1 MEKRKVIIMGAAG
14 RDFHNFHLAYRDNEQ
29 YDVKAFTA
37 TQIADIEKRIYPA
50 VLAGRLYPEGIPIF
64 PEEQLEELIKKWD
77 IDEVVFAYSDTKH
90 MDVMHKASRAM
101 AAGADFKMMGM
112 KHSSL
117 KSSVPIISICAV
129 RTGVG
134 KSQTTRY
141 ITNILNELNLKVVAV
156 RHPMPYGDLAEQVC
170 QRFATFEDLKK
181 HKCTIE
187 EAEEYAPHI
196 EKGNIVY
203 AGVDYEVILREAEKE
218 ADVILW
224 DGGNNDMPFYKSD
237 LQIVLVDPHRP
248 GHEISYHPGETNL
261 RMADVIIINK
271 IDSAT
276 PESIA
281 QVKENIKAA
290 NPHAVVVEA
299 ASPYLVN
306 QPELIRGKKVLA
318 IEDGPTITHGE
329 MAYGVGVLASKAWG
343 AKEFADPR
351 PHAVGS
357 IKGVYEKYQHLGAVL
372 PAMGYSEQQ
381 VKELNET
388 INNTPADLVVIGT
401 PFDLRRI
408 LDINKPM
415 VRVTYDLEERGGAKL
430 KDQIVKVL
438 KEKRLN
444 VPA

>member
-1 MEKRKVIIMGAAG
+1 MAPRRLCGCAETEKREYS
-14 RDFHNFHLAYRDNEQ
+14 AYDR
-29 YDVKAFTA
+29 
-37 TQIADIEKRIYPA
+37 
-50 VLAGRLYPEGIPIF
+50 
-64 PEEQLEELIKKWD
+64 
-77 IDEVVFAYSDTKH
+77 
-90 MDVMHKASRAM
+90 
-101 AAGADFKMMGM
+101 
-112 KHSSL
+112 
-117 KSSVPIISICAV
+117 ICAV

-134 KSQTTRY
+134 KSQTARY
-141 ITNILNELNLKVVAV
+141 ITNILSELNLKVVSV
-156 RHPMPYGDLAEQVC
+156 RHPMPYGDLSTQIC
-170 QRFATFEDLKK
+170 QRFATFEDLTK

-224 DGGNNDMPFYKSD
+224 EGGNNDLPFYKPD

-248 GHEISYHPGETNL
+248 GHEMSYHPGEANL
-261 RMADVIIINK
+261 RMADCIIINK

-276 PESIA
+276 PESIN
-281 QVKENIKAA
+281 QVKENIKMV
-290 NPHAVVVEA
+290 NPNAVVVEA
-299 ASPYLVN
+299 ASPYIVN
-306 QPELIRGKKVLA
+306 QPELIGGKKVLV

-329 MAYGVGVLASKAWG
+329 MSYGVGVLAAKAWG

-351 PHAVGS
+351 PYAVGS
-357 IKGVYEKYQHLGAVL
+357 IKGVFEKYNHLGAVL

-381 VKELNET
+381 IKELNET

-415 VRVTYDLEERGGAKL
+415 VRVTYDLEERGGARL
-430 KDQIVKVL
+430 KDIIVKTL
-438 KEKRLN
+438 KEKQIK